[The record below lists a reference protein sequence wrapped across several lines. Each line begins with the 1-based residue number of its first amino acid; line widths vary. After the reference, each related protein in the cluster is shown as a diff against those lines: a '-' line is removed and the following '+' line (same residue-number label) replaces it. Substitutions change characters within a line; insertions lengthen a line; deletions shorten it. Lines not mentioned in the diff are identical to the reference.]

1 MRLLA
6 NEQKLMTSY
15 AKKLTGRSVTIVMGT
30 YQGERFIKEQLE
42 LVGCTNP
49 LQLATLCQR

>member
-1 MRLLA
+1 MRSLA
-6 NEQKLMTSY
+6 NELKRMTLC

-30 YQGERFIKEQLE
+30 YQGERFIKEQLD